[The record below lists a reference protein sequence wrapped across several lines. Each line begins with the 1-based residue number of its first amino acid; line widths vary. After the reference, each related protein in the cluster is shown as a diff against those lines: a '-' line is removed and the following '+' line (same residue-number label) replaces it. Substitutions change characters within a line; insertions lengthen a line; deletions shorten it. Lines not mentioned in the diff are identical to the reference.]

1 MRATARLR
9 QDEGP
14 VMYQEETSRR
24 HASIHE
30 LLVEVF
36 KVAATAGRQRSVL
49 LAHMMGLTRGGG
61 EFTGLELAVE
71 AVNLR
76 GMALR
81 AAGFMGSRALT
92 AIYEYPVDDPTRR
105 AEDTAV
111 ERCAFY
117 CMSENSRLRDKFFV
131 QDAVRDFCD
140 KRMHH
145 DYDWWSKHC
154 DRTIRTLHTW
164 SKSKVPADRSVHGT
178 MTRLTVPAIARVEAM
193 LYERGIHWEIA

>member
-1 MRATARLR
+1 MR
-9 QDEGP
+9 
-14 VMYQEETSRR
+14 YEETSRK
-24 HASIHE
+24 HVSIDD
-30 LLVEVF
+30 LLAEVF
-36 KVAATAGRQRSVL
+36 KVAATAGKQRSVL

-61 EFTGLELAVE
+61 EFTGLELATE
-71 AVNLR
+71 AVNIR

-81 AAGFMGSRALT
+81 AAGFMGARALT
-92 AIYEYPVDDPTRR
+92 AMYEYPVDDSTRR
-105 AEDTAV
+105 AEDSAI

-117 CMSENSRLRDKFFV
+117 CMAENSRLRDKFFV
-131 QDAVRDFCD
+131 QDAVRDYCN

-164 SKSKVPADRSVHGT
+164 AKSKVPADRSVHGT

-193 LYERGIHWEIA
+193 LYERGIQWGIA